1 MAVWVRSSA
10 ARASGDGVSMLGQR
24 LLLAPG
30 IASGEQESGWF
41 LTIDGCGQGQMTT
54 LV

>member
-10 ARASGDGVSMLGQR
+10 ALASADGASMLGQR

-30 IASGEQESGWF
+30 MASGEQVSGWF
-41 LTIDGCGQGQMTT
+41 LTIEGCGQGQMTT